1 MKQAKFRISKE
12 TPNLP
17 SVEFTS
23 DLERVSMFVLDI
35 QNVYLDLP
43 IGEGVFLES
52 GAKLVRKDENTFR
65 MYGFEERSVQS
76 IDGIHIFED
85 LNKSLQKMLEHDVCD
100 EWGYIDA

>member
-1 MKQAKFRISKE
+1 MKQAKYRISKE

-52 GAKLVRKDENTFR
+52 GAKLVRKDETTFR

-76 IDGIHIFED
+76 VDGIHIFED
-85 LNKSLQKMLEHDVCD
+85 LNKSLQKMLATNTCD
-100 EWGYIDA
+100 EWSFIDA